1 MSGLRAF
8 FEAYGNSFTKG
19 PAAIAAFYA
28 EPCITARAGSVRFS
42 PARKDTETFFATVDA
57 NYRERGF
64 RQGAILFIIE
74 QSLGAN
80 SAIATIQW
88 AYKDAVGRTLWEST
102 FSYNLYKLGADWKIL
117 LQTMHDHAA

>member
-1 MSGLRAF
+1 VRGLRAF
-8 FEAYGNSFTKG
+8 FEAYGDSFTKG

-28 EPCITARAGSVRFS
+28 EPCITARAGSVRLNATCRDAEAFFS
-42 PARKDTETFFATVDA
+42 GVDA

-64 RQGAILFIIE
+64 RQGAMLFMIE

-88 AYKDAVGRTLWEST
+88 AYKDAGGRTLWEST
-102 FSYNLYKLGADWKIL
+102 FSYNVYKLGGDWKIL
-117 LQTMHDHAA
+117 LQTMHDRVA

>member
-1 MSGLRAF
+1 MNGLRAF
-8 FEAYGNSFTKG
+8 FEAYGDSFTKG

-28 EPCITARAGSVRFS
+28 EPCITARAGKVRLS
-42 PARKDTETFFATVDA
+42 PTRKDTEAFFTGVDA

-64 RQGAILFIIE
+64 RQGAILFMIE

-88 AYKDAVGRTLWEST
+88 AYRDALGRTLWEST
-102 FSYNLYKLGADWKIL
+102 FSYNVYKLGGGWKIL
-117 LQTMHDHAA
+117 LQTMHDHGA

>member
-1 MSGLRAF
+1 VNGVRAF
-8 FEAYGNSFTKG
+8 FEAYGDSFTKG

-28 EPCITARAGSVRFS
+28 EPCITARAGNVRLN
-42 PARKDTETFFATVDA
+42 ATRQDTETFFAGVDA

-64 RQGAILFIIE
+64 RQGAIVFLIE

-88 AYKDAVGRTLWEST
+88 AYRDARGGTLWEST
-102 FSYNLYKLGADWKIL
+102 FSYNVYKLDGGWKIL
-117 LQTMHDHAA
+117 LQTMHDR